1 MQKATIFL
9 TVVVFILSIA
19 EVLTKACKPKTAHV
33 KAYSCFWYTSCYTE
47 ASLGVGIWCFVI
59 VSYISSV
66 AVKPI

>member
-19 EVLTKACKPKTAHV
+19 EVSTKACKTKTD
-33 KAYSCFWYTSCYTE
+33 KGYNSFWYTSCYTE